1 MGNAEAEPLRS
12 GVLSDSMA
20 GVLENSLAVLKVD
33 DPLAILPAGLVLSS

>member
-12 GVLSDSMA
+12 GVLSDTMV

-33 DPLAILPAGLVLSS
+33 DPLVILPAGSVISS